1 MRGGITV
8 NDLLHTYS
16 YEDREM
22 IYVVINDN
30 IELTKTTGQPFL

>member
-8 NDLLHTYS
+8 NDLLHIYS

-22 IYVVINDN
+22 IYVVIKDN
-30 IELTKTTGQPFL
+30 IELTKITGQPFL